1 MAKLPLSLTTKMLAS
16 CSGQEKHGN
25 RPKLYRYAN
34 KEKNSNAPLKPLFI
48 KKKFFY
54 NIISHHSADLWNR
67 VKKKFH

>member
-34 KEKNSNAPLKPLFI
+34 KEKNSNDPQKPLFI
-48 KKKFFY
+48 KKNFFTTSSVITVLIY
-54 NIISHHSADLWNR
+54 GIE
-67 VKKKFH
+67 